1 MTDFQPHWRPVMHRK
16 YTYTIS
22 TLRDCSHSHGNRRC
36 SRRKYWGGEGKA
48 EVLRGNC
55 ALL

>member
-22 TLRDCSHSHGNRRC
+22 TLRNCSHSHGNRRC